1 MKQSKKM
8 IQIVLVIIVLS
19 SFFLVKY
26 LVDVKQYQTTV
37 SNMTFSDIDIRGIPN
52 GVYEGECNVGYI
64 SAKVSVSIKDG
75 VITDLKLM
83 EHKNEKGATAEKI
96 IDDILDKQTVNVDAV
111 SGATNSSKVIKKAVE
126 NALRR

>member
-1 MKQSKKM
+1 MKHNKKI
-8 IQIVLVIIVLS
+8 IQIVVVIIVLS

-26 LVDVKQYQTTV
+26 LVDVKKYQTTV
-37 SNMTFSDIDIRGIPN
+37 SNMTFSDIDIKGIPN
-52 GVYEGECNVGYI
+52 GVYKGECNVNYI
-64 SAKVSVSIKDG
+64 YAKVSVSVKDG

-83 EHKNEKGATAEKI
+83 EHKNERGATAEKI
-96 IDDILDKQTVNVDAV
+96 VDDILDKQTVNVDAI